1 MDNRN
6 EEIEIDLVRMAKY
19 LISKWKIVLVLG
31 IIFAALGFTYK
42 FLNYQL
48 SSVPLAEVDKLFKI
62 EREVKQPNGQIQK
75 VESKVSY
82 RLYVEDYESKMYWL
96 DLTVQLS
103 PDFRIVDYTSVGRG

>member
-1 MDNRN
+1 MMDNRN
-6 EEIEIDLVRMAKY
+6 EEIEIDLVMMAKY

-62 EREVKQPNGQIQK
+62 ENSINILKKGIFKAVDIVVINNIYILIEYSICFCIGGFII
-75 VESKVSY
+75 
-82 RLYVEDYESKMYWL
+82 LYS
-96 DLTVQLS
+96 S
-103 PDFRIVDYTSVGRG
+103 FS

>member
-82 RLYVEDYESKMYWL
+82 RLYVEDYESKMAKYNADL
-96 DLTVQLS
+96 DNFKTS
-103 PDFRIVDYTSVGRG
+103 KDATMKMYTFM